1 LSAVRLEHVTLW
13 RSLQEETSFD
23 LKRRIFATLRG
34 RSDSS
39 RRRRVLDDVS
49 LDLAPGEKLGIIGP
63 NGSGKSTLLKVICG
77 ILTPSAGTSRSEG
90 AIAPL
95 IELGAGF
102 DPDLP
107 VVDNIQLYGI
117 LLGHSAAEMRAK
129 AQAILE
135 FAELEDY
142 AAVPVRALSSGM
154 VARLGFAI
162 ATDTNPDIL
171 ILDEVLAVGDESFRN
186 RSRRRIE
193 SMWHDHVTVLFVSH
207 DLQFIRES
215 CTRAIWMQA
224 GAVRHDGPAAETVE
238 AYLRAVDSSALDR
251 LAKARARLGQ

>member
-13 RSLQEETSFD
+13 RSLQEESSFD
-23 LKRRIFATLRG
+23 LKRRLFALLRG
-34 RSDSS
+34 RQHAP
-39 RRRRVLDDVS
+39 RRRRVLDDVT
-49 LDLAPGEKLGIIGP
+49 LDLEPGEKLGIVGP

-77 ILTPSAGTSRSEG
+77 ILTPSSGSAHSLG

-102 DPDLP
+102 DPELP

-129 AQAILE
+129 TPGILE
-135 FAELEDY
+135 FAELEEY

-154 VARLGFAI
+154 VARLGFSI

-171 ILDEVLAVGDESFRN
+171 ILDEVLSVGDESFRN
-186 RSRRRIE
+186 RSRQRIE
-193 SMWHDHVTVLFVSH
+193 SMWHDHVTVLLVSH

-215 CTRAIWMQA
+215 CTRAIWMDA
-224 GAVRHDGPAAETVE
+224 GAVRYDGPAGATVD
-238 AYLRAVDSSALDR
+238 AYLRAVDSSALTL